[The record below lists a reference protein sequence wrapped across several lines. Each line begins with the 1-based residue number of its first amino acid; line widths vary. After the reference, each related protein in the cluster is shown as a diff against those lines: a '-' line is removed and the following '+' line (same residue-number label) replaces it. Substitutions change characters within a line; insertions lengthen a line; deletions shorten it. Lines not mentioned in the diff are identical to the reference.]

1 MLCGP
6 TVFEMCDLHLFLFIW
21 IFFISRKKTLIDF
34 CSSLKKILSLK
45 FEIWNLKIWN
55 WKFGIWKFGIENL
68 KLEIENLTFGIE
80 SLMLRHCHFV
90 VVCSCWNL
98 GHCMVGHI
106 LILALGH
113 FFNCCIF
120 WAWCNLN
127 NVGESWILAML
138 AICDVVEWIFGA
150 LKLWKFCCIGLVE
163 QIHDECKQFVG
174 MCKSYFTSMANFCG
188 YGYGKKLWWHEI
200 FGHWNFL
207 LGMRFSLVILMM
219 GLTLVFVDF
228 SGESTGIGWCHHKIF
243 GGKD

>member
-1 MLCGP
+1 MVP
-6 TVFEMCDLHLFLFIW
+6 LFLICVVSICSFFIW

-45 FEIWNLKIWN
+45 FEIWNWKIWN

-113 FFNCCIF
+113 FLNCCIF

-138 AICDVVEWIFGA
+138 AICDVVEWILGA
-150 LKLWKFCCIGLVE
+150 LKLWKFCCIGSVE

-200 FGHWNFL
+200 FGHWKFL